1 MTNKSTSSG
10 RPNRYAQLKLH
21 RPVED
26 QALAT
31 SAEAAAPDY
40 LVTPVTPVTLDLPA
54 GPVGRPKR
62 ATRYDQLNEVGH
74 TKITSILDAKVAV
87 ERSQASFLRIE
98 RSASALRIFGDVWQ
112 FDASHWLEEPKVV
125 GAILWGLNAW
135 SAGQQSN
142 TVNTRVIQLDL
153 GFWRYLAQVNPQGAL
168 GLQQLDTR
176 WISAFVKWLDRKDEA
191 GIPVWGANTKAG
203 HLTAFRVV
211 LKKLMRSEE
220 WAGQLAPNLQ
230 VPSTIWKG
238 VGRRANPREVLD
250 DATVARLL
258 IVCRDEVTKTSA
270 LLHSAWAEM
279 EASKDQADTDDLPSS
294 AAAWRATF
302 VRRYPETVPHDAWLR
317 LHDVQL
323 RSAPKRLGMS
333 FVELRRAIMPRARDL
348 VPFVLLL
355 ALPTSFNPDSLRG
368 LRQSHIDYPEEFGGR
383 RIRFRPPKGR
393 AGRKQIRTF
402 AMGDSIGPEA
412 LVATVEAWTA
422 HIRGAAPA
430 PLKDMLFIFFSPWA
444 ENAESGISPIGN
456 FAGSSRTDSQKA
468 WYTAL
473 RQFLDEYDLPKFTL
487 AQVRPTSLDLVHEL
501 TGGDLKAVQ
510 TAGNHRSPQVI
521 LDHYTSDAAR
531 LRNNEMLASAMQ
543 TRDRLVETQ
552 GKAADPRREPQE
564 ADRGCATPGF
574 TCLDPFASPMPTE
587 VEGRLCNAYGMCPTC
602 PLACINLRS
611 AYVGARLLQ
620 LRATVQAAQAEL
632 EARRWLGTWGP
643 VGDRLDGY
651 WLRLFDEDVLTEAGK
666 LTLPPLPP
674 LE

>member
-1 MTNKSTSSG
+1 MTKRSTSSG
-10 RPNRYAQLKLH
+10 KPNRYAQLKLS
-21 RPVED
+21 RPIKD
-26 QALAT
+26 HALAT
-31 SAEAAAPDY
+31 SAEAAAPDES
-40 LVTPVTPVTLDLPA
+40 VTRVMLDLPA
-54 GPVGRPKR
+54 DAVASPKR
-62 ATRYDQLNEVGH
+62 ATRYDQLNAAGNPKV
-74 TKITSILDAKVAV
+74 TSILDAKAAF
-87 ERSQASFLRIE
+87 EGGRAFLKIE
-98 RSASALRIFGDVWQ
+98 HSASTLLISGDGWQ
-112 FDASHWLEEPKVV
+112 FDASHWLVEPEIV
-125 GAILWGLNAW
+125 GAILWGLKAW

-142 TVNTRVIQLDL
+142 TTHTRTRELDM

-191 GIPVWGANTKAG
+191 GIPVWEPATKTG
-203 HLTAFRVV
+203 RLTALRVV
-211 LKKLMRSEE
+211 LKKLMSSEE
-220 WAGQLAPNLQ
+220 WKRRLAPDLQ
-230 VPSTIWKG
+230 IPSITWKG

-250 DATVARLL
+250 DATVARLV
-258 IVCRDEVTKTSA
+258 IACRDEVMRSSA

-279 EASKDQADTDDLPSS
+279 EASKDHADSDDLPSS
-294 AAAWRATF
+294 AAAWRAMF
-302 VRRYPETVPHDAWLR
+302 VKRYPDSVPHDAWLL

-323 RSAPKRLGMS
+323 RSAPKRLGTS
-333 FVELRRAIMPRARDL
+333 FADLRRPVMPRARDL

-368 LRQSHIDYPEEFGGR
+368 LRQSQIDYPEEFGGR

-402 AMGDSIGPEA
+402 AMGDPVGPEV

-444 ENAESGISPIGN
+444 ETSGSGNTPIGD
-456 FAGSSRTDSQKA
+456 FAGGSADSPKA

-487 AQVRPTSLDLVHEL
+487 AQLRPTSLDLIHEL

-543 TRDRLVETQ
+543 TRDRLVETH
-552 GKAADPRREPQE
+552 GKAADPRKEPPE

-574 TCLDPFASPMPTE
+574 MCLDPFSSPMPTE
-587 VEGRLCNAYGMCPTC
+587 LEGRLCNAYGMCPTC
-602 PLACINLRS
+602 PLACVNLRS

-632 EARRWLGTWGP
+632 EPRRWLGAWQP
-643 VGDRLDGY
+643 VGDRLDRY
-651 WLRLFDEDVLTEAGK
+651 WLRLFDADVLTEAGK

-674 LE
+674 VE